1 MLANQ
6 LAWGPFMAPAE
17 PPIDVRVLAGDTSG
31 VIADADV
38 LAGTAVILQLP
49 LIEVIGTVSDVLDWL
64 VAFARIGVAAEI
76 KPTGWIRYAIPAQR
90 RHYAMPAEERRF
102 ALAPEAPT

>member
-1 MLANQ
+1 MNPANYVALSAVLFTIGATTVLVRRNAIIVFLGVELMLNSAN
-6 LAWGPFMAPAE
+6 LA
-17 PPIDVRVLAGDTSG
+17 
-31 VIADADV
+31 
-38 LAGTAVILQLP
+38 
-49 LIEVIGTVSDVLDWL
+49 L